1 MYKTIGRAFLALA
14 WILLW
19 AKSGVAA
26 APEQEL
32 HGVAHDT
39 TPVVSHD
46 TLGHAAETHGEEAG
60 KLNPGAF
67 IFDHIKD
74 AHDWHIM
81 SIGQKHI
88 TIPLPVILYSKN
100 SGLHIFMSSKF
111 EHGHATYKGFR
122 IETAGPDKNKIFATD
137 GSRPLD
143 LSITKNIASM
153 LFGVLLILWIFVS
166 MGRAYSRNPLS
177 PPSGLQSWFEPVV
190 IFVRDDIIKP
200 SVGPKYERYTPYLL
214 TLFFFIWINNML
226 GLIPIPPAGANLTG
240 NIAVTMVLAV
250 FTFVITTVSGTRD
263 YWQHIFNTPGV
274 PWWLKLPVP
283 IMPLVEALGIFTKPI
298 VLMIRLFANITAG
311 HIIVMAFIMLI
322 YIFAEMST
330 GLAFGISVVSVLFNV
345 FMTFL
350 ELLVAFI
357 QAFIFT
363 FLSSIY
369 IGLALAEHH
378 EEHQKEH
385 A

>member
-1 MYKTIGRAFLALA
+1 MHKTFFKALLVLVLMLP
-14 WILLW
+14 WI
-19 AKSGVAA
+19 S
-26 APEQEL
+26 
-32 HGVAHDT
+32 
-39 TPVVSHD
+39 SSFF
-46 TLGHAAETHGEEAG
+46 AAETHSGETE
-60 KLNPGAF
+60 KLNPGEF
-67 IFDHIKD
+67 IFDHIQD
-74 AHDWHIM
+74 AHEWHLL
-81 SIGQKHI
+81 SVGHKHI
-88 TIPLPVILYSKN
+88 SIPLPVILYSK
-100 SGLHIFMSSKF
+100 SKGLNIFMSSKF
-111 EHGHATYKGFR
+111 KHGTVTYKGFHL
-122 IETAGPDKNKIFATD
+122 ETTGANKNKIFEED
-137 GSRPLD
+137 GSKPFD
-143 LSITKNIASM
+143 ISITKNIASM
-153 LFGVLLILWIFVS
+153 FFGVFIILWIFLS
-166 MGRAYSRNPLS
+166 MGKAYRKNPVS
-177 PPSGLQSWFEPVV
+177 APRGLQSWFEPIV

-226 GLIPIPPAGANLTG
+226 GLIPIPPAGANLMG

-250 FTFVITTVSGTRD
+250 LTFIITTVSGTKD
-263 YWQHIFNTPGV
+263 YWKHIFNTPGV
-274 PWWLKLPVP
+274 PWWLKIPIP
-283 IMPLVEALGIFTKPI
+283 IMPLVETLGIFTKPI

-311 HIIVMAFIMLI
+311 HIIVAAFIMLI

-369 IGLALAEHH
+369 FGLALAEHH

>member
-1 MYKTIGRAFLALA
+1 MPGTFCRALLALA
-14 WILLW
+14 IFFSV
-19 AKSGVAA
+19 SGGCYAALNAREDHVADSAA
-26 APEQEL
+26 A
-32 HGVAHDT
+32 
-39 TPVVSHD
+39 
-46 TLGHAAETHGEEAG
+46 GHATETHGKEAE
-60 KLNPGAF
+60 KLNPGDF

-74 AHDWHIM
+74 AHDWHIL
-81 SIGQKHI
+81 SVGSKHI
-88 TIPLPVILYSKN
+88 SIPLPVILYSK
-100 SGLHIFMSSKF
+100 STGLHVFMSSKF
-111 EHGHATYKGFR
+111 RHGHATYQGFHL
-122 IETAGPDKNKIFATD
+122 ETEGKNKNKIFEED

-143 LSITKNIASM
+143 LSITKNIAA
-153 LFGVLLILWIFVS
+153 LFFGVLILFWIFLS
-166 MGRAYSRNPLS
+166 MGKAYSRNPVS
-177 PPSGLQSWFEPVV
+177 APRGLQSWLEPVV

-226 GLIPIPPAGANLTG
+226 GLIPIPPMGANLTG
-240 NIAVTMVLAV
+240 NIAVTLVLA
-250 FTFVITTVSGTRD
+250 FLTFLITTVSGTRD

-274 PWWLKLPVP
+274 PWWLKLPIP
-283 IMPLVEALGIFTKPI
+283 IMPAVEALGIFTKPI

-330 GLAFGISVVSVLFNV
+330 GMAFGISVISVLFNV
-345 FMTFL
+345 FMFFL

-369 IGLALAEHH
+369 FGLALAEHH
-378 EEHQKEH
+378 EGHEKEH

>member
-1 MYKTIGRAFLALA
+1 MHKTVCKALLLAAVSLS
-14 WILLW
+14 WI
-19 AKSGVAA
+19 SGSVAA
-26 APEQEL
+26 AKTQEE
-32 HGVAHDT
+32 HVADSAAVAHEA
-39 TPVVSHD
+39 
-46 TLGHAAETHGEEAG
+46 GTHGEEAE
-60 KLNPGAF
+60 KLNPGEF

-74 AHDWHIM
+74 AHDWHIL
-81 SIGQKHI
+81 SIGHKHI
-88 TIPLPVILYSKN
+88 TIPLPVILYSKTK
-100 SGLHIFMSSKF
+100 GLNIFMSSKF
-111 EHGHATYKGFR
+111 KHGTAAYKGFR
-122 IETAGPDKNKIFATD
+122 LETTGKDKNKIFEED
-137 GSRPLD
+137 GSRPFD
-143 LSITKNIASM
+143 ISITKNIASM
-153 LFGVLLILWIFVS
+153 FFGVFIILWIFLS
-166 MGRAYSRNPLS
+166 MGRAYRKNPVS
-177 PPSGLQSWFEPVV
+177 APSGLQSWFEPIV

-240 NIAVTMVLAV
+240 NIAVTLVLAV
-250 FTFVITTVSGTRD
+250 FTFIITTFSGTKD
-263 YWQHIFNTPGV
+263 YWKHIFNTPGV
-274 PWWLKLPVP
+274 PWWLKLPIP

-330 GLAFGISVVSVLFNV
+330 GLAYGISVISVLFNV
-345 FMTFL
+345 FMFFL

-369 IGLALAEHH
+369 FGLALAEHH

>member
-1 MYKTIGRAFLALA
+1 MHKTVCKALLLVA
-14 WILLW
+14 VSLSWI
-19 AKSGVAA
+19 SGSVVAA
-26 APEQEL
+26 KTQEG
-32 HGVAHDT
+32 HVAD
-39 TPVVSHD
+39 S
-46 TLGHAAETHGEEAG
+46 AAVTHESGTHGEEAE
-60 KLNPGAF
+60 KLNPGEF

-74 AHDWHIM
+74 AHEWHIL
-81 SIGQKHI
+81 SIGHKHI
-88 TIPLPVILYSKN
+88 SIPLPVILYSKTK
-100 SGLHIFMSSKF
+100 GLNIFMSSKF
-111 EHGHATYKGFR
+111 KHGTVTYKGFR
-122 IETAGPDKNKIFATD
+122 LETTGADKNKIFEED
-137 GSRPLD
+137 GSKPFD
-143 LSITKNIASM
+143 ISITKNIASM
-153 LFGVLLILWIFVS
+153 FFGVFVILWIFLS
-166 MGRAYSRNPLS
+166 MGRAYRKNPVS
-177 PPSGLQSWFEPVV
+177 APSGLQSWFEPIV

-240 NIAVTMVLAV
+240 NIAVTLVLAV
-250 FTFVITTVSGTRD
+250 ITFLITTFSGTKD
-263 YWQHIFNTPGV
+263 YWKHIFNTPGV
-274 PWWLKLPVP
+274 PWWLKLPIP

-330 GLAFGISVVSVLFNV
+330 GLAYGISVISVLFNV
-345 FMTFL
+345 FMFFL

-369 IGLALAEHH
+369 FGLALAEHH

>member
-1 MYKTIGRAFLALA
+1 MHKTFCKALLLLVLSLPRAGGSLF
-14 WILLW
+14 
-19 AKSGVAA
+19 
-26 APEQEL
+26 
-32 HGVAHDT
+32 
-39 TPVVSHD
+39 
-46 TLGHAAETHGEEAG
+46 AAETQGGETE
-60 KLNPGAF
+60 KLNPGEF
-67 IFDHIKD
+67 IFDHIQD
-74 AHDWHIM
+74 AHEWHLL
-81 SIGQKHI
+81 SIGHKHI
-88 TIPLPVILYSKN
+88 SIPLPVILYSK
-100 SGLHIFMSSKF
+100 SKGLNIFMSSKF
-111 EHGHATYKGFR
+111 KHGTVTYKGFR
-122 IETAGPDKNKIFATD
+122 LETAGADKNKIFEED
-137 GSRPLD
+137 GSKPYD
-143 LSITKNIASM
+143 ISITKNIAS
-153 LFGVLLILWIFVS
+153 LFFGVFIILWIFLS
-166 MGRAYSRNPLS
+166 MGKAYRKNPVS
-177 PPSGLQSWFEPVV
+177 APRGLQSWFEPIV

-226 GLIPIPPAGANLTG
+226 GLIPIPPAGANLMG

-250 FTFVITTVSGTRD
+250 LTFIITTVSGTKD
-263 YWQHIFNTPGV
+263 YWKHIFNTPGV
-274 PWWLKLPVP
+274 PWWLKIPIP
-283 IMPLVEALGIFTKPI
+283 IMPLVETLGIFTKPI

-311 HIIVMAFIMLI
+311 HIIVAAFIMLI

-330 GLAFGISVVSVLFNV
+330 GLAFGISLVSVLFNV

-369 IGLALAEHH
+369 FGLALAEHH